1 MAEEALT
8 KVDKI
13 CRDRDSRAIELKN
26 EGKKVFGYFCAYVP
40 VEILTAAGLVPYRIT
55 GNVNEPISKAD
66 AYVETI
72 MCPFVRNCFDKA
84 VRGEYSFLDGFIVPH
99 SCDNV
104 VKIYDIW
111 KYNLKP
117 AYSYFLNVPHT
128 TSKPSMEF
136 FKAELGTFK
145 KSIEG
150 FIGREISAGELN
162 DASKLHNE
170 QRSLIRDLYEL
181 RKQDPPLISG
191 TEVMKTMVTISKVPV
206 HDGNDLLKSVIG
218 DIKGR
223 NSSPFAKL
231 PRLMVY
237 GPEIDDVPFIEMIE
251 ETGANVVID
260 DICLG
265 TKSHWWDMEITPD
278 PLDGIAEAYLD
289 KINCS
294 RTYRQ
299 RWGTRDED
307 LDSRFGYLR
316 KFAQDYQVNGVF
328 LYIIKYCDNYEFDA
342 IDVKDYL
349 EKAGFPGLVVEG
361 DYTAMSID
369 WLKTRVQ
376 AFLEMVS

>member
-1 MAEEALT
+1 MAEEALA

-13 CRDRDSRAIELKN
+13 CQERDSRAKELKG
-26 EGKKVFGYFCAYVP
+26 EGKKVVGYFCAYVP
-40 VEILTAAGLVPYRIT
+40 AEILTAAGLVPYRIT
-55 GNVNEPISKAD
+55 GNINEPISKAD

-84 VRGEYSFLDGFIVPH
+84 IRGEYSFLNGFIVPH

-117 AYSYFLNVPHT
+117 EYSHFLNVPHT
-128 TSKPSMEF
+128 TTKASMEF

-145 KSIEG
+145 KSIEDLV
-150 FIGREISAGELN
+150 GREISSGELN
-162 DASKLHNE
+162 DAIKLHNE
-170 QRSLIRDLYEL
+170 QRALIKELYEF

-191 TEVMKTMVTISKVPV
+191 SEVMKTMVAISKIPV
-206 HDGNDLLKSVIG
+206 QDSNDLLKGVIS

-223 NSSPFAKL
+223 SSSPFAKL
-231 PRLMVY
+231 PRLMIY
-237 GPEIDDVPFIEMIE
+237 GPEIDDVPFIEMVE

-265 TKSHWWDMEITPD
+265 TKSHWWDVEITPD

-316 KFAQDYQVNGVF
+316 RFAQDYNVNGVF

-342 IDVKDYL
+342 IDIKDYL

-361 DYTAMSID
+361 DYTAMSIE